1 MITDDTRFHPN
12 LTEEDRAEHFQKQD
26 EKRQARRNFP
36 VEIWEHKYGWSTK
49 LYG

>member
-1 MITDDTRFHPN
+1 MNESENRFYPN

-26 EKRQARRNFP
+26 EKCQARRNFP